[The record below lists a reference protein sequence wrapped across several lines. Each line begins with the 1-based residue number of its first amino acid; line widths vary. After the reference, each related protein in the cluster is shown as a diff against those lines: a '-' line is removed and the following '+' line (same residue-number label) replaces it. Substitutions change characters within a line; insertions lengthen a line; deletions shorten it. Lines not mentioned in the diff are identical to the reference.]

1 MIEFGTSVYYLDLK
15 ALDKAITISDGNKS
29 ITERES
35 KRTTTSGAIS
45 GNTPVV
51 TTEEYERI
59 APRIK
64 EIDPVKYDLLKTCIE
79 YIIDSEEVS
88 DDSLGADR
96 ALSEASFGYKLVFNT
111 LYKEGII
118 KEKE

>member
-1 MIEFGTSVYYLDLK
+1 MIEFGDSVYYLDLK
-15 ALDKAITISDGNKS
+15 AFDKAITLSDGNQK
-29 ITERES
+29 
-35 KRTTTSGAIS
+35 TTTEKEYKK
-45 GNTPVV
+45 
-51 TTEEYERI
+51 TTTEDGSSTIIEEYEKTT
-59 APRIK
+59 PRSK
-64 EIDPVKYDLLKTCIE
+64 EVDGTKYDLLKTCIE